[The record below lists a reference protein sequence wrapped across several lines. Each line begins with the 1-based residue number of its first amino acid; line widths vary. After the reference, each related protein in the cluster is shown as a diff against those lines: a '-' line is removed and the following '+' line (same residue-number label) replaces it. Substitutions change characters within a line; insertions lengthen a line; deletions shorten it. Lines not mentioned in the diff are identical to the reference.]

1 MSRDYLAECFAE
13 AAVREARYTD
23 AASMSRTRIVGDS
36 LKGASE
42 DDIARRIVDN
52 RICFRCGARWGKC
65 EHTEAS
71 EC

>member
-13 AAVREARYTD
+13 AAEREARYAD

-36 LKGASE
+36 LKNASD
-42 DDIARRIVDN
+42 DDIAQRVVDN
-52 RICFRCGARWGKC
+52 RTCFRCGARWGKC
-65 EHTEAS
+65 EHTEAV